1 MIEDYE
7 YPAEM
12 PEIFIDDDGIVN
24 VLFGTIMMT
33 SEHVIYSADVVRKLS
48 PGQKM
53 PILNICEAALN
64 VEKSLSK
71 VGQLDWVSETVS
83 ALAIVTDT
91 KIGRVLGNIFMRF
104 QKNPYP
110 TKLFNSEAA
119 ARKWLMNY
127 NDV

>member
-1 MIEDYE
+1 MIEGYE
-7 YPAEM
+7 YPSEM
-12 PEIFIDDDGIVN
+12 PDIFIDDDGIVN

-33 SEHVIYSADVVRKLS
+33 SEHVIYSAGVVRKLR

-64 VEKSLSK
+64 VEKSLSE

-91 KIGRVLGNIFMRF
+91 KIGRILGNIFMRL

-127 NDV
+127 CNI